1 MYYIRIPAHEIEK
14 NEYVFINGHNQ
25 FDTKKWRLQEML
37 RKITNMYVI
46 LNGQKAGS
54 DNCQDDMHVW
64 SAKLKIFCNIPV
76 IRVVGEIN
84 FY

>member
-14 NEYVFINGHNQ
+14 NVYVFINGHNQ

-37 RKITNMYVI
+37 RKSMSMYVI

-54 DNCQDDMHVW
+54 DNCQDDMHFW

-76 IRVVGEIN
+76 IRVVGEKN
-84 FY
+84 FH